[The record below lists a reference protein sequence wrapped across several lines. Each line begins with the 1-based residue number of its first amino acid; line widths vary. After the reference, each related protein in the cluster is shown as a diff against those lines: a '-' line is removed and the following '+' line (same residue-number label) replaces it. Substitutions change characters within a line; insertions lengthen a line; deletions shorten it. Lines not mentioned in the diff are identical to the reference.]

1 MTAKKVKVK
10 VKKKKI
16 KVKNILFTVLF
27 LVLFALLFA
36 YIINLPIKNIYISG
50 NSILSDKEII
60 SLSKLDN
67 YPSYAKTY
75 FSHIKENLKKN
86 DYIKEA
92 KITRKFFNKI

>member
-60 SLSKLDN
+60 SLSKLYN
-67 YPSYAKTY
+67 YP
-75 FSHIKENLKKN
+75 
-86 DYIKEA
+86 
-92 KITRKFFNKI
+92 